1 MMPTQRTIAEATD
14 EGALRSAVR
23 SATAAQVDVERLG
36 AALSAR
42 AEAEGLLDVAF
53 TRIDSP
59 LGPLLAAAT
68 DVGLVQVGWANSDH
82 DGLLERLAERIGPR
96 VLESPGRFDEL
107 RRELDQYFAGNRRE
121 FEVPLDWRLSGGF
134 VRSVLEQTARIPFG
148 ETRTYAEIA
157 GLAGSPRAYRA
168 AGSALGAN
176 PIPIV
181 VPCHRVLRSGGG
193 LGGYGGGLEVKERLL
208 ELEGA
213 LP

>member
-1 MMPTQRTIAEATD
+1 MPTQRTIAEATD

-107 RRELDQYFAGNRRE
+107 RRELDQYFAGKRRE
-121 FEVPLDWRLSGGF
+121 FEVPLDAPF
-134 VRSVLEQTARIPFG
+134 EAAIEDVLEQGHIEPLDDEYEDR
-148 ETRTYAEIA
+148 
-157 GLAGSPRAYRA
+157 
-168 AGSALGAN
+168 
-176 PIPIV
+176 
-181 VPCHRVLRSGGG
+181 
-193 LGGYGGGLEVKERLL
+193 
-208 ELEGA
+208 
-213 LP
+213 